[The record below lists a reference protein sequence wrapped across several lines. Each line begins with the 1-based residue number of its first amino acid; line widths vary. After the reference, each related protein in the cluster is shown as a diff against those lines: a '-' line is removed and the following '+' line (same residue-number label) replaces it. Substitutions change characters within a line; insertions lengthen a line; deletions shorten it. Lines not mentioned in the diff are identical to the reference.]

1 MIGIVIVLAIILA
14 VLVAARWVSN
24 QIEEGNRQS

>member
-14 VLVAARWVSN
+14 VLIAARWVGK